1 MDGSVDIRLI
11 VTVGGILFSVV
22 GAAAIAR
29 YQIKALIEKIS
40 DIEFR
45 MRTLDRSTD
54 MHEVEIQKNAQRLE
68 VISGMLSPKE
78 REVSARETAIM
89 LTLIKKLEDDMGIL
103 KKMHNGTHPKMGG
116 DL

>member
-29 YQIKALIEKIS
+29 YQIK
-40 DIEFR
+40 FR